1 LTNLA
6 AESLQPQL
14 ATAGLES
21 VGHHS
26 AVLAITALPGQ
37 TWQGTQHLAQLR
49 FGAVPGQNST
59 FLRVTPSALSFTPA
73 AGLPP
78 TPLSNAGLVVII
90 NDQPLLE
97 AHPNPAG
104 GARLLKIYGKA
115 GQTYVVEKSPRPAD
129 PNSWAPLRSLTLG
142 AAQESFEDDEDSA
155 APSVFYR
162 ARR

>member
-1 LTNLA
+1 LA
-6 AESLQPQL
+6 
-14 ATAGLES
+14 
-21 VGHHS
+21 
-26 AVLAITALPGQ
+26 
-37 TWQGTQHLAQLR
+37 
-49 FGAVPGQNST
+49 
-59 FLRVTPSALSFTPA
+59 
-73 AGLPP
+73 P

-97 AHPNPAG
+97 AHPNPAGG

-129 PNSWAPLRSLTLG
+129 PNSWVLLRSLTLG
-142 AAQESFEDDEDSA
+142 AAQESFEDDEDSD